1 MPTTE
6 KILPVVIEDEMKKSY
21 IDYAMSVIVS
31 RALPDVRDGLKP
43 VQRRILVAMDDLGLA
58 HNKPYRK
65 SAKISGDV
73 NGNYHPHGTVA
84 IYDAMVR
91 MAQDFSL
98 RHPLVDGQG
107 NFGSI
112 DGDRAAAER
121 YTEARMTRIAE
132 DLLAD
137 LKKETVDFAP
147 NYDGTR
153 EEPLVLPAKLPNLL
167 MNGASGIAVGMAT
180 NIPPHN
186 LMELTEGILAIID
199 DPNLPDE
206 ELLGM
211 IHGPDFPTGGIIFGR
226 GGVRDAYLT
235 GRGRIIVRARANIE
249 VHQNSSESIIITEIP
264 FMVNKSGLIEAIANL
279 VRESKI
285 TGIRDIRDESDRD
298 GIRVVI
304 DMKRDAQGNVILN
317 QLYKSTQMQ
326 TTFGTI
332 LLALTDNVPKVMTL
346 KEMLSHYIAHREEV
360 IIRRTKFDL
369 AKAEARAHIL
379 EGLKKALDHIDEI
392 VQIIKKSKDVE
403 HARAQLMKRFKFS
416 EIQAQAILD
425 MRLQRLTG
433 LQRKKIEDE
442 YKEVIK
448 LIATLKSIL
457 ESRAK
462 VLAIIREDI
471 TAGAEAYGS
480 ERRTE
485 IVDATTDFA
494 IEDLIA
500 EEDMAISISHTGYIK
515 RLPVG
520 TYRRQRRGG
529 KGITGMGTKEDDFVE
544 HMLIAS
550 THDYI
555 LFFTPK
561 GHCHWL
567 RVHEIPQAGRAAKG
581 KAIVNLLQVNKDD
594 SVATFITARD
604 FDDEHFVVMATR
616 KGVVK
621 KTRLSAYS
629 HPRRG
634 GIRAINI
641 DKGDELIDAAVTDG
655 NHDVVLAKRLGKA
668 IRFRESDVREMGRTA
683 RGVRGTLLE
692 KGDEVVG
699 MVVAVGEQGTVLS
712 VTENG
717 YGKRTNISD
726 YRIIKRGGKGVI
738 SIKANKR
745 NGKVVAVRIVTEP
758 DEVMIMT
765 SKGVMIRLPVK
776 GISVIGRNTQ
786 GVRIIKLD
794 KGDRVV
800 DIACVASE
808 E

>member
-1 MPTTE
+1 
-6 KILPVVIEDEMKKSY
+6 
-21 IDYAMSVIVS
+21 
-31 RALPDVRDGLKP
+31 
-43 VQRRILVAMDDLGLA
+43 
-58 HNKPYRK
+58 
-65 SAKISGDV
+65 
-73 NGNYHPHGTVA
+73 
-84 IYDAMVR
+84 
-91 MAQDFSL
+91 
-98 RHPLVDGQG
+98 
-107 NFGSI
+107 
-112 DGDRAAAER
+112 
-121 YTEARMTRIAE
+121 
-132 DLLAD
+132 
-137 LKKETVDFAP
+137 
-147 NYDGTR
+147 
-153 EEPLVLPAKLPNLL
+153 
-167 MNGASGIAVGMAT
+167 
-180 NIPPHN
+180 
-186 LMELTEGILAIID
+186 
-199 DPNLPDE
+199 
-206 ELLGM
+206 
-211 IHGPDFPTGGIIFGR
+211 
-226 GGVRDAYLT
+226 
-235 GRGRIIVRARANIE
+235 
-249 VHQNSSESIIITEIP
+249 
-264 FMVNKSGLIEAIANL
+264 
-279 VRESKI
+279 
-285 TGIRDIRDESDRD
+285 
-298 GIRVVI
+298 
-304 DMKRDAQGNVILN
+304 
-317 QLYKSTQMQ
+317 

-346 KEMLSHYIAHREEV
+346 KEMLSHYVAHREEV
-360 IIRRTKFDL
+360 IVRRTKFEL
-369 AKAEARAHIL
+369 AKAEARAHVL
-379 EGLKKALDHIDEI
+379 EGLKKDLDHIDEI
-392 VQIIKKSKDVE
+392 VQIIKKSKDGE
-403 HARAQLMKRFKFS
+403 HARVQLMKRFKFS

-448 LIATLKSIL
+448 LIATLKGIL

-471 TAGAEAYGS
+471 TAAAEAYGN

-485 IVDATTDFA
+485 IVEATTDFA

-555 LFFTPK
+555 LFFTPR

-581 KAIVNLLQVNKDD
+581 KAIVNLLQVSKDD

-717 YGKRTNISD
+717 YGKRTRISD
-726 YRIIKRGGKGVI
+726 YRIIRRGGKGVI

-745 NGKVVAVRIVTEP
+745 NGKVVAVRIVNEP

-765 SKGVMIRLPVK
+765 AKGVMIRLPVK

-786 GVRIIKLD
+786 GVRIIKLG

-800 DIACVASE
+800 DVACIASE

>member
-6 KILPVVIEDEMKKSY
+6 KILPIVIEDEMKKSY

-43 VQRRILVAMDDLGLA
+43 VQRRILVAMDDLSLA

-107 NFGSI
+107 NFGSV
-112 DGDRAAAER
+112 DGDSAAAER

-132 DLLAD
+132 DLLED
-137 LKKETVDFAP
+137 LKKDTVDFVP

-186 LMELTEGILAIID
+186 LEELTEGIVAIIE
-199 DPNLPDE
+199 DPKIPDE
-206 ELLGM
+206 KLLDM

-226 GGVRDAYLT
+226 SGVRDAYLT

-264 FMVNKSGLIEAIANL
+264 FMVNKSSLIEAIANL
-279 VRESKI
+279 VRQGRI

-326 TTFGTI
+326 TTFGAI
-332 LLALTDNVPKVMTL
+332 LLALTDGVPKVMTL

-360 IIRRTKFDL
+360 IVRRTKFEL

-392 VQIIKKSKDVE
+392 VQTIKKSKDVE
-403 HARAQLMKRFKFS
+403 HARGQLMKKFKFS

-442 YKEVIK
+442 YKEIIK
-448 LIATLKSIL
+448 LIATLKGIL

-462 VLAIIREDI
+462 VLAMIKEDV
-471 TAGAEAYGS
+471 TGAAEAYGN

-485 IVDATTDFA
+485 IIEATTDFA

-529 KGITGMGTKEDDFVE
+529 KGITGMSTKEDDFVE

-555 LFFTPK
+555 LFFTPM

-581 KAIVNLLQVNKDD
+581 KAIVNLLQVNKGDT
-594 SVATFITARD
+594 VATFITARD
-604 FDDEHFVVMATR
+604 FDDEHYVVMATR

-655 NHDVVLAKRLGKA
+655 NHDIVLAKRLGKA

-717 YGKRTNISD
+717 YGKRTSISD

-745 NGKVVAVRIVTEP
+745 NGKVVAVRIVNEP

-765 SKGVMIRLPVK
+765 AKGVMIRLPVK
-776 GISVIGRNTQ
+776 GISLIGRNTQ
-786 GVRIIKLD
+786 GVRIISLGKN
-794 KGDRVV
+794 DRVI
-800 DIACVASE
+800 DIACVASDE
-808 E
+808 

>member
-6 KILPVVIEDEMKKSY
+6 RILPIVIEDEMKKSY

-43 VQRRILVAMDDLGLA
+43 VQRRILVAMDELGLA
-58 HNKPYRK
+58 HNKTYRK

-73 NGNYHPHGTVA
+73 TGNYHPHGTAAV
-84 IYDAMVR
+84 YDAMVR

-112 DGDRAAAER
+112 DGDSAAAER

-132 DLLAD
+132 DLLED
-137 LKKETVDFAP
+137 LKKDTVDFVP

-186 LMELTEGILAIID
+186 LVELVDGIVAIID
-199 DPNLPDE
+199 DPDIPDE
-206 ELLGM
+206 KLLTM

-226 GGVRDAYLT
+226 SGVRDAYLT
-235 GRGRIIVRARANIE
+235 GRGRIVVRARANIE
-249 VHQNSSESIIITEIP
+249 VHTNGSESIIITEIP
-264 FMVNKSGLIEAIANL
+264 FMVNKSSLIENIANL
-279 VRESKI
+279 VREGKV
-285 TGIRDIRDESDRD
+285 TGIRDLRDESDRD

-304 DMKRDAQGNVILN
+304 DMKRDAQANVILN

-332 LLALTDNVPKVMTL
+332 LLALTNNVPKIMTL

-360 IIRRTKFDL
+360 IVRRTRFDL

-392 VQIIKKSKDVE
+392 VQLIKKSKDVD
-403 HARAQLMKRFKFS
+403 HARAQLMKTFGLS
-416 EIQAQAILD
+416 EIQSQAILD

-448 LIATLKSIL
+448 LIATLKGIL

-462 VLAIIREDI
+462 VLAMIKEDL
-471 TAGAEAYGS
+471 TAAAEAYGN

-485 IVDATTDFA
+485 IIEATTDFA

-555 LFFTPK
+555 LFFTQT
-561 GHCHWL
+561 GQCHWL

-581 KAIVNLLQVNKDD
+581 KAIVNLLQVEKNE
-594 SVATFITARD
+594 SIAAFIAARE
-604 FDDEHFVVMATR
+604 FDDDHFVVMATR

-655 NHDVVLAKRLGKA
+655 NHDVILAKRLGKA
-668 IRFRESDVREMGRTA
+668 IRFQESDVREMGRTA

-699 MVVAVGEQGTVLS
+699 MVVAMGEQVTVLS
-712 VTENG
+712 ITEHG

-726 YRIIKRGGKGVI
+726 YRIIRRGGKGVI

-745 NGKVVAVRIVTEP
+745 NGKVVAVRIVNEP

-765 SKGVMIRLPVK
+765 AQGVMIRLPVK

-786 GVRIIKLD
+786 GVRVINLGKD
-794 KGDRVV
+794 DRVIDV
-800 DIACVASE
+800 ACVASE

>member
-6 KILPVVIEDEMKKSY
+6 KILPIVIEDEMKKSY

-43 VQRRILVAMDDLGLA
+43 VQRRILVAMDELGLA
-58 HNKPYRK
+58 HNKHYRK

-121 YTEARMTRIAE
+121 YTEARMTRVAE
-132 DLLAD
+132 DLLED
-137 LKKETVDFAP
+137 LKKDTVDFVP

-153 EEPLVLPAKLPNLL
+153 QEPTVLPSKLPNLL

-186 LMELTEGILAIID
+186 LMELVDGIVAIID
-199 DPNLPDE
+199 DPKIPDE
-206 ELLGM
+206 KLLDL
-211 IHGPDFPTGGIIFGR
+211 IHGPDFPTAGIIFGR

-249 VHQNSSESIIITEIP
+249 VHQNDSESIIITEIP
-264 FMVNKSGLIEAIANL
+264 FMVNKSNLIENMANL
-279 VRESKI
+279 VRDGKI

-304 DMKRDAQGNVILN
+304 DMKRDAQANVILN

-332 LLALTDNVPKVMTL
+332 LLALTNNVPKVMTL
-346 KEMLSHYIAHREEV
+346 KEMLSHFVAHREEV
-360 IIRRTKFDL
+360 IVRRTKFEL

-392 VQIIKKSKDVE
+392 VQLIKKSKDVDE
-403 HARAQLMKRFKFS
+403 ARTQLMKKFKLS

-442 YKEVIK
+442 YKEIIK
-448 LIATLKSIL
+448 LIATLKGIL

-462 VLAIIREDI
+462 VLAMIKEDVI
-471 TAGAEAYGS
+471 AAAEAHGN

-485 IVDATTDFA
+485 IIEATTDFA

-655 NHDVVLAKRLGKA
+655 NHDVVLAKRFGKA

-745 NGKVVAVRIVTEP
+745 NGKVVAVRIVNEP

-765 SKGVMIRLPVK
+765 AKGVMIRLPVK
-776 GISVIGRNTQ
+776 GISLIGRNTQ
-786 GVRIIKLD
+786 GVRIISLAKD
-794 KGDRVV
+794 DRVI

>member
-6 KILPVVIEDEMKKSY
+6 KILPIVIEDEMKKSY

-58 HNKPYRK
+58 HNKNYRK

-98 RHPLVDGQG
+98 RNPLVDGQG

-132 DLLAD
+132 DLLED
-137 LKKETVDFAP
+137 LKKDTVDFVP

-153 EEPLVLPAKLPNLL
+153 KEPTVLPAKLPNLL

-186 LMELTEGILAIID
+186 LEELTEGIVALID
-199 DPNLPDE
+199 DPDLPDE
-206 ELLGM
+206 KLLSM
-211 IHGPDFPTGGIIFGR
+211 VHGPDFPTGGIIFGR
-226 GGVRDAYLT
+226 AGVRDAYLT

-249 VHQNSSESIIITEIP
+249 VHQNNSESIIITEIP
-264 FMVNKSGLIEAIANL
+264 FMVNKSSLIEAIANL
-279 VRESKI
+279 VREGKI

-360 IIRRTKFDL
+360 IVRRTKFEL

-392 VQIIKKSKDVE
+392 VQIIKKSKDVD
-403 HARAQLMKRFKFS
+403 HARTQLKKRFKFS

-442 YKEVIK
+442 YKEIIK
-448 LIATLKSIL
+448 LIATLKGIL

-462 VLAIIREDI
+462 VLAIIKTDI
-471 TAGAEAYGS
+471 TEAAEAYGN

-485 IVDATTDFA
+485 IVEATTDFA

-529 KGITGMGTKEDDFVE
+529 KGITGMSTKEDDFVE

-594 SVATFITARD
+594 SIATFITARD

-641 DKGDELIDAAVTDG
+641 DKGDELMDAAVTDG
-655 NHDVVLAKRLGKA
+655 NHDIVLAKRLGKA
-668 IRFRESDVREMGRTA
+668 IRFREGDVREMGRTA

-717 YGKRTNISD
+717 YGKRTRISD
-726 YRIIKRGGKGVI
+726 YRIIRRGGKGVI

-745 NGKVVAVRIVTEP
+745 NGKVVAVRIVNEP

-765 SKGVMIRLPVK
+765 AKGVMIRLPVK
-776 GISVIGRNTQ
+776 GISLIGRNTQ
-786 GVRIIKLD
+786 GVRIIKLA
-794 KGDRVV
+794 KGDRVI

>member
-1 MPTTE
+1 
-6 KILPVVIEDEMKKSY
+6 
-21 IDYAMSVIVS
+21 
-31 RALPDVRDGLKP
+31 
-43 VQRRILVAMDDLGLA
+43 
-58 HNKPYRK
+58 
-65 SAKISGDV
+65 
-73 NGNYHPHGTVA
+73 
-84 IYDAMVR
+84 
-91 MAQDFSL
+91 
-98 RHPLVDGQG
+98 
-107 NFGSI
+107 
-112 DGDRAAAER
+112 
-121 YTEARMTRIAE
+121 
-132 DLLAD
+132 
-137 LKKETVDFAP
+137 
-147 NYDGTR
+147 
-153 EEPLVLPAKLPNLL
+153 
-167 MNGASGIAVGMAT
+167 
-180 NIPPHN
+180 
-186 LMELTEGILAIID
+186 
-199 DPNLPDE
+199 
-206 ELLGM
+206 
-211 IHGPDFPTGGIIFGR
+211 
-226 GGVRDAYLT
+226 VRDAYLT

-249 VHQNSSESIIITEIP
+249 VHQNDSESIIITEIP
-264 FMVNKSGLIEAIANL
+264 FMVNKSSLIEAIANL
-279 VRESKI
+279 VRGGKI

-298 GIRVVI
+298 GIRVVV
-304 DMKRDAQGNVILN
+304 DMKRDAQANVILN

-346 KEMLSHYIAHREEV
+346 KEMLEHYVAHREEV
-360 IIRRTKFDL
+360 IVRRTKFEL

-392 VQIIKKSKDVE
+392 VQIIKKSKDVD
-403 HARAQLMKRFKFS
+403 HARAQLRKRFKFS

-433 LQRKKIEDE
+433 LQRKKIEEE

-448 LIATLKSIL
+448 LIATLKGIL

-462 VLAIIREDI
+462 VLAIIKEDI
-471 TAGAEAYGS
+471 TAAAEAYGN

-555 LFFTPK
+555 LFFTPR

-581 KAIVNLLQVNKDD
+581 KAIVNLLQVNKGD

-616 KGVVK
+616 KGIVK

-717 YGKRTNISD
+717 YGKRTSISD
-726 YRIIKRGGKGVI
+726 YRIIRRGGKGVI

-745 NGKVVAVRIVTEP
+745 NGKVVAVKIVNEP

-765 SKGVMIRLPVK
+765 AKGVMIRLPVK
-776 GISVIGRNTQ
+776 GIARIGRNTQ
-786 GVRIIKLD
+786 GVRIIKLG

-800 DIACVASE
+800 DVACVASE

>member
-6 KILPVVIEDEMKKSY
+6 RIVPIVIEDEMKKSY

-98 RHPLVDGQG
+98 RNPLVDGQG

-132 DLLAD
+132 HLLED
-137 LKKETVDFAP
+137 LKKDTVDFVP

-153 EEPLVLPAKLPNLL
+153 KEPTVLPAKLPNLL

-186 LMELTEGILAIID
+186 LQELTEGIIALID
-199 DPNLPDE
+199 DPDLPDE
-206 ELLGM
+206 KLLGM
-211 IHGPDFPTGGIIFGR
+211 VHGPDFPTGGIIFGR
-226 GGVRDAYLT
+226 AGVRDAYMT

-249 VHQNSSESIIITEIP
+249 VHQNNSESIIITEIP
-264 FMVNKSGLIEAIANL
+264 FMVNKSSMIEAIANL
-279 VRESKI
+279 VRVGKI

-304 DMKRDAQGNVILN
+304 DMKRDAQANVILN

-346 KEMLSHYIAHREEV
+346 REMLNHYIAHREEV
-360 IIRRTKFDL
+360 IVRRTKFEL

-392 VQIIKKSKDVE
+392 VQIIKKSKDVDD
-403 HARAQLMKRFKFS
+403 ARTQLKKRFKFS

-442 YKEVIK
+442 YKEIIK
-448 LIATLKSIL
+448 LIATLKGIL

-462 VLAIIREDI
+462 VLAIIKTDI
-471 TAGAEAYGS
+471 TEAAEAYGN

-485 IVDATTDFA
+485 IVEATTDFA

-529 KGITGMGTKEDDFVE
+529 KGITGMSTKEDDFVE

-581 KAIVNLLQVNKDD
+581 KAIVNLLQVSKDD
-594 SVATFITARD
+594 SVATFITARE
-604 FDDEHFVVMATR
+604 FDDEHFIVMATR

-641 DKGDELIDAAVTDG
+641 DKGDELMDAAVTDG
-655 NHDVVLAKRLGKA
+655 NHDIVLAKRLGKA
-668 IRFRESDVREMGRTA
+668 IRFRE
-683 RGVRGTLLE
+683 
-692 KGDEVVG
+692 
-699 MVVAVGEQGTVLS
+699 
-712 VTENG
+712 
-717 YGKRTNISD
+717 
-726 YRIIKRGGKGVI
+726 
-738 SIKANKR
+738 
-745 NGKVVAVRIVTEP
+745 
-758 DEVMIMT
+758 
-765 SKGVMIRLPVK
+765 
-776 GISVIGRNTQ
+776 
-786 GVRIIKLD
+786 
-794 KGDRVV
+794 
-800 DIACVASE
+800 
-808 E
+808 

>member
-1 MPTTE
+1 MPTSE
-6 KILPVVIEDEMKKSY
+6 KVLPIVIEDEMKKSY

-43 VQRRILVAMDDLGLA
+43 VQRRILVAMDELGLA

-73 NGNYHPHGTVA
+73 NGNYHPHGTAA

-98 RHPLVDGQG
+98 RNPLVDGQG

-112 DGDRAAAER
+112 DGDSAAAER
-121 YTEARMTRIAE
+121 YTEARMTRVSE
-132 DLLAD
+132 DLMED
-137 LKKETVDFAP
+137 LKKDTVDFVP

-153 EEPLVLPAKLPNLL
+153 EEPVVLPAKLPNLL
-167 MNGASGIAVGMAT
+167 MNGAAGIAVGMAT

-186 LMELTEGILAIID
+186 LNELVEGIVALID
-199 DPNLPDE
+199 NPKLGDE
-206 ELLGM
+206 ELLE
-211 IHGPDFPTGGIIFGR
+211 IVQAPDFPTGGIIFGR
-226 GGVRDAYLT
+226 QGVRDAYLT
-235 GRGRIIVRARANIE
+235 GRGRIVVRARANIE
-249 VHQNSSESIIITEIP
+249 VHQNGSESIIVTEIP
-264 FMVNKSGLIEAIANL
+264 FMVNKSNLIEATANL
-279 VRESKI
+279 VRDGKI
-285 TGIRDIRDESDRD
+285 VGIRDIRDESDRD
-298 GIRVVI
+298 GVRVVI
-304 DMKRDAQGNVILN
+304 DMKRDAQANVILN
-317 QLYKSTQMQ
+317 QLYKSTQLQ
-326 TTFGTI
+326 TTFGAI
-332 LLALTDNVPKVMTL
+332 MLALVDGVPKVMTL
-346 KEMLSHYIAHREEV
+346 KEMLSQYVAHREEV
-360 IIRRTKFDL
+360 IVRRTKFDL

-392 VQIIKKSKDVE
+392 VQLIKKSKDVDV
-403 HARAQLMKRFKFS
+403 ARAGLMKKFKLS

-433 LQRKKIEDE
+433 LQRKKIEEE
-442 YKEVIK
+442 YKEIIK
-448 LIATLKSIL
+448 LIATLKGIL

-462 VLAIIREDI
+462 VLAIIKEDV
-471 TAGAEAYGS
+471 TAAAEAYGD

-485 IVDATTDFA
+485 VIEATTDFS

-529 KGITGMGTKEDDFVE
+529 KGVTAMGTKEEDFVE
-544 HMLIAS
+544 HMFIAS

-555 LFFTPK
+555 LFITQN
-561 GHCHWL
+561 GQAYWL

-581 KAIVNLLQVNKDD
+581 KAIVNLLQLKKDETI
-594 SVATFITARD
+594 STFITARE

-616 KGVVK
+616 RGVVK
-621 KTRLSAYS
+621 KTRLSQFS

-641 DKGDELIDAAVTDG
+641 DKGDELIDAAITDG
-655 NHDVVLAKRLGKA
+655 GHDILLAKRLGKA
-668 IRFRESDVREMGRTA
+668 IRFKESDLREMGRTA

-699 MVVAVGEQGTVLS
+699 MGVTVGEEGTVLS
-712 VTENG
+712 ITEHG
-717 YGKRTNISD
+717 YGKRTTISD
-726 YRIIKRGGKGVI
+726 YRVIKRGGKGVI

-745 NGKVVAVRIVTEP
+745 NGRVVAIRIVNEK

-765 SKGVMIRLPVK
+765 AEGVMIRLPVK
-776 GISVIGRNTQ
+776 GISLIGRNTQ
-786 GVRIIKLD
+786 GVRVINLG

-800 DIACVASE
+800 DVACVASE